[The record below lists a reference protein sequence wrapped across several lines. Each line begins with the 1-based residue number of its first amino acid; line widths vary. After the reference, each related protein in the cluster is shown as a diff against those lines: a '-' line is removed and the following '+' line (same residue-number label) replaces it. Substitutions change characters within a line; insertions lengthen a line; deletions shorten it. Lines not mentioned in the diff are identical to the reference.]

1 MSIAEDTQLVLVLDG
16 MIVFYFVYRKFNLSE
31 MSEAK
36 RCPPNVLDL
45 HVLLQ

>member
-16 MIVFYFVYRKFNLSE
+16 MIVFYFVYRKFNLRE

-45 HVLLQ
+45 PVLLQ